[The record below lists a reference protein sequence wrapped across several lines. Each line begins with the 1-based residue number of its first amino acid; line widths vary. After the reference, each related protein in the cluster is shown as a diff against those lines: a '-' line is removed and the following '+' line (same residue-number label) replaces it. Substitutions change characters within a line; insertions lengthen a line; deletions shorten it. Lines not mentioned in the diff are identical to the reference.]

1 MDSLP
6 SLSNPP
12 QQPVPSSEG
21 WDTQHSKVLQGLEY
35 VLGRRDGREGE
46 VGMGGFEERD
56 RREWEGRGG
65 GGREGKLIET
75 EMNCDD
81 QNGPGR
87 EVTMERTCEHCIRT
101 ATQTVLT
108 SCAQKQ

>member
-21 WDTQHSKVLQGLEY
+21 WDTQQSKVLQGLEH
-35 VLGRRDGREGE
+35 VLGGKEGE
-46 VGMGGFEERD
+46 ERV
-56 RREWEGRGG
+56 GG
-65 GGREGKLIET
+65 GGGKRGNVDREGKLNET
-75 EMNCDD
+75 EKNCDD
-81 QNGPGR
+81 HNGPVR
-87 EVTMERTCEHCIRT
+87 EVTMERTWEHCIRT

>member
-21 WDTQHSKVLQGLEY
+21 WDTQQSKVLQGLEH

-46 VGMGGFEERD
+46 VEMGGVERD
-56 RREWEGRGG
+56 RGG
-65 GGREGKLIET
+65 VG
-75 EMNCDD
+75 
-81 QNGPGR
+81 Q
-87 EVTMERTCEHCIRT
+87 
-101 ATQTVLT
+101 
-108 SCAQKQ
+108 